1 VASLGA
7 TVTDLGPWFGQFQ
20 LRYFGPRSLDEN
32 KHQRSR
38 ATTLAYL
45 RADYKVN
52 SKVKVAVDARHRLL
66 LCLAPEGR
74 TRRRRQ
80 RHPSGR
86 TTQHAGLADRD
97 LLIQPSFLRTC

>member
-7 TVTDLGPWFGQFQ
+7 TVTGLAPWFGQFQ

-45 RADYKVN
+45 RADDKVN

-74 TRRRRQ
+74 TRR
-80 RHPSGR
+80 PSGR